1 MQPVPSLY
9 MLHEHETKVQ
19 LEALT
24 AGELFGFINHAT
36 QEWKDNK

>member
-1 MQPVPSLY
+1 MKQKSNWNDLDP
-9 MLHEHETKVQ
+9 K
-19 LEALT
+19 ALT